1 MREGRWAVGATFAF
15 SAGGDQANWMVGLR
29 SWLLFEQNMPCN
41 AAHRALSPLCS
52 NARYL
57 YEWAVALFVTAIVT
71 FNLRGRCSLG
81 SLIALAAFVSGCAFL
96 TRISHPDVRFF
107 PLISP

>member
-1 MREGRWAVGATFAF
+1 VREGRWAVGATFAF

-29 SWLLFEQNMPCN
+29 SWLLFEQNMPCD

-96 TRISHPDVRFF
+96 TQTYASS
-107 PLISP
+107 LSSP